1 MNNLVIKTLVLFAW
15 WSVACIYATSSQPRV
30 ALGWGGGMGIYNPL
44 NGDQIL
50 RNNFDLVDEDGL
62 VNVPLYTSFIEP
74 NSNSLLISFDHY
86 NTWFY
91 NALTGLMIES
101 EPDTKSLQTACLLVK
116 NNGEYEVVVP
126 TRVGEIK
133 AYNVITGTV
142 SKDFAYLEH
151 IGVSSLALFE
161 NNGNFYVVAGTTSG
175 FIDIYDYESGTL
187 VHSIDVYQDGVN
199 NGSWINTVVVF
210 KDGDTVKVVASTS
223 VNPVPTN
230 SGQIA
235 CWDLNTYQK
244 IYCVDFAE
252 KVNRD
257 KFYNDGDTYAI
268 LLYKDI
274 DGSLKM
280 VVPGWDSEGV
290 IKIWDAVTGKCVK
303 KLYAE
308 QFKDT
313 TILPVKAFESNG
325 VIKLIVGY
333 YSGYLAVWNTQTG
346 QLEASVYQNEN
357 VPRNIS
363 KIIRAISIFEVDG
376 IKYCTVGNDN
386 GDVYTWQLDTLEPV
400 VNWSAGQD
408 CSISANV
415 CSQNLLE
422 NPEKS
427 QLGFFSLM
435 MGCNIPVADLSNFA
449 IISAD
454 NSHNSVFKVLI
465 NEDRSIQVNEDRSIQ
480 ASEQQAAW
488 CQIL

>member
-1 MNNLVIKTLVLFAW
+1 MNNLVIKVLVVLA
-15 WSVACIYATSSQPRV
+15 WSVASIHATGNQPRV
-30 ALGWGGGMGIYNPL
+30 ALGWGGGVGLYNPL
-44 NGDQIL
+44 TGDQIM
-50 RNNFDLVDEDGL
+50 RTNFATVDEHGL
-62 VNVPLYTSFIEP
+62 NNVPQYISFIEP
-74 NSNSLLISFDHY
+74 NSNSLLVSFDHY
-86 NTWFY
+86 NIWFY
-91 NALTGLMIES
+91 DASTGVTTES
-101 EPDTKSLQTACLLVK
+101 QPDTQSLGTACLLVK

-126 TRVGEIK
+126 TRAGEIK
-133 AYNVITGTV
+133 RYNFTTGTV
-142 SKDFAYLEH
+142 TRDFDYADH

-187 VHSIDVYQDGVN
+187 IHSINAYQDGIN

-223 VNPVPTN
+223 VNPVPTQ

-235 CWDLNTYQK
+235 CWDLNTYEK
-244 IYCVDFAE
+244 IYCVDFAQR
-252 KVNRD
+252 VNRD

-290 IKIWDAVTGKCVK
+290 IKIWDAVTGQCVK

-308 QFKDT
+308 QFNDT

-325 VIKLIVGY
+325 VMKLIVGY

-346 QLEASVYQNEN
+346 ELEASVYQNEN
-357 VPRNIS
+357 LPRNVS

-386 GDVYTWQLDTLEPV
+386 GDVYTWKLETLEQQ
-400 VNWSAGQD
+400 VNWSVGQN
-408 CSISANV
+408 CTISANA

-422 NPEKS
+422 DPKKF

-435 MGCNIPVADLSNFA
+435 MGCNVPVTEVNNFA
-449 IISAD
+449 AMSAD
-454 NSHNSVFKVLI
+454 NPHSSDFEVLI
-465 NEDRSIQVNEDRSIQ
+465 
-480 ASEQQAAW
+480 SEAESAQPIPQIPPVPSGF